1 MALLAKGT
9 WVLVMDEERAIL
21 LENGGTVDAP
31 NLHEVERMAAEPLAP
46 YSDRP
51 GRAYDV
57 GKNQRSAMEQPDL
70 DRLGGER
77 LAAQVVAHLRKVA
90 GDRPLVIAAPPQV
103 LGAVRDELDRQG
115 ALSGPA
121 KLNLLCT
128 LDKTL
133 TGHPPAKLPPILQA
147 ALDGV

>member
-21 LENGGTVDAP
+21 MENGGTVDDP
-31 NLHEVERMAAEPLAP
+31 HLHEVERMEAEPVAP

-51 GRAYDV
+51 GRSHDV
-57 GKNQRSAMEQPDL
+57 GKNQRSALEQPDI
-70 DRLGGER
+70 DRLAGER
-77 LAAQVVAHLRKVA
+77 LAAQVVAHLRKIA
-90 GDRPLVIAAPPQV
+90 GDRPLMIAAPPQL
-103 LGAVRDELDRQG
+103 LGAVREELNRQG

-133 TGHPPAKLPPILQA
+133 TGHPPTKLPPILQA
-147 ALDGV
+147 ALDRV